1 MSRRGRSGFLPAW
14 WKGKKMYDA
23 LSGEEIFEYDSSTR
37 IQEGKHIH
45 KKNFDTLTERQRQE
59 SLQNRMR

>member
-1 MSRRGRSGFLPAW
+1 MSRKGGNRGLPKW
-14 WKGKKMYDA
+14 WAGRKLLDA

-37 IQEGKHIH
+37 IQEGKFIH
-45 KKNFDTLTERQRQE
+45 KKNFDVLTERQRQE